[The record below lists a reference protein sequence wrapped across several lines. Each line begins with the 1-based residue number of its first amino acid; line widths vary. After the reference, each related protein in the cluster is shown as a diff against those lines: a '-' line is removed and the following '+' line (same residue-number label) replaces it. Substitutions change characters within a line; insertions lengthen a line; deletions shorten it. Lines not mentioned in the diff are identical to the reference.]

1 MVSYG
6 WESVFLQDNKS
17 YGILSVATRNH
28 CMVISFKKCW
38 KKIKQHCFRRHE
50 ILLTNKITK
59 RPKAILILK
68 IDSHDQLFK
77 NVLWTYIYNF
87 FIKMR
92 SSISGVH
99 KCANLKQ
106 EKQVGNDDYYY
117 NLHFSK
123 MSTEI
128 FTLSLTLKYSENSS
142 LWPDPND

>member
-1 MVSYG
+1 
-6 WESVFLQDNKS
+6 
-17 YGILSVATRNH
+17 
-28 CMVISFKKCW
+28 
-38 KKIKQHCFRRHE
+38 
-50 ILLTNKITK
+50 
-59 RPKAILILK
+59 
-68 IDSHDQLFK
+68 
-77 NVLWTYIYNF
+77 
-87 FIKMR
+87 MR